1 MRILFMG
8 SPDFAV
14 VSLRRLID
22 EGHEIVGVV
31 SVPDKPQGRG
41 KKLTPMPVKAAA
53 TELGLSVYTPA
64 TLKDGAF
71 LEVLEELRPDM
82 ITVVAYGKIL
92 PKYVLDYPRYGC
104 VNVHGSLLPE
114 YRGAAPMQRAI
125 IDGRPKTGVTVQMM
139 DVGLDTGDMI
149 LKREYVIRDDDDF
162 ETVHDALAELGAD
175 ALAETVRMAVS
186 SGRPTGEAQDD
197 SLSTYAEKITK
208 EEGHLDWSGDATVLH
223 NRIRGMSPFP
233 LSYSYLADGSI
244 LKIVKA
250 RVSTKASATAS
261 AGEVISLDGGAVTVA
276 CGNGAVD
283 ILAVLP
289 QGKGRMP
296 ARDYINGRKIKVGD
310 ILA

>member
-1 MRILFMG
+1 MG

-14 VSLRRLID
+14 VSLKKLIA

-53 TELGLSVYTPA
+53 LELGLDVYTPD
-64 TLKDGAF
+64 TLRDGAF
-71 LEVLEELRPDM
+71 LEVLEELMPEM
-82 ITVVAYGKIL
+82 IAVVAYGKIL
-92 PKYVLDYPRYGC
+92 PKYVLDFPKRGC

-114 YRGAAPMQRAI
+114 YRGAAAMQRAI
-125 IDGRPKTGVTVQMM
+125 IDGKPKTGVTIQMM

-149 LKREYVIRDDDDF
+149 LKREYIIRDNDDF

-175 ALAETVRMAVS
+175 ALAETVRMAEA
-186 SGRPTGEAQDD
+186 GALTGEAQDEA
-197 SLSTYAEKITK
+197 LSSYAEKITK
-208 EEGHLDWSGDATVLH
+208 EEGHLDFALDPVTLH

-233 LSYSYLADGSI
+233 LSYCYLGDGSI

-250 RVSTKASATAS
+250 KVSDKKAVGAS
-261 AGEVISLDGGAVTVA
+261 AGEVISLDGGAITVS
-276 CGNGAVD
+276 CGEGAVD

>member
-1 MRILFMG
+1 MKILFMG

-14 VSLRRLID
+14 VSLKKLIS

-31 SVPDKPQGRG
+31 SVPDKPKGRG
-41 KKLTPMPVKAAA
+41 NKLTPMPVKAAA
-53 TELGLSVYTPA
+53 LELGLDVYTPD

-71 LEVLEELRPDM
+71 LDVLKKLAPDM
-82 ITVVAYGKIL
+82 ISVVAYGKIL
-92 PKYVLDYPRYGC
+92 PKYVLDFPKHGC

-125 IDGRPKTGVTVQMM
+125 IDGKAKTGVTIQMM

-149 LKREYVIRDDDDF
+149 LKREYTIREDDDF

-175 ALAETVRMAVS
+175 ALAETVRMAEA
-186 SGRPTGEAQDD
+186 GKLTGEAQDD

-208 EEGHLDWSGDATVLH
+208 EEGHLDFSQDAVTLH

-233 LSYSYLADGSI
+233 LSYCYLPDGSI
-244 LKIVKA
+244 LKIIKA
-250 RVSTKASATAS
+250 KVSDKKADNAA
-261 AGEVISLDGGAVTVA
+261 AGEVVSLDDGMITVA
-276 CGNGAVD
+276 CTGGAIDV
-283 ILAVLP
+283 IALLP
-289 QGKGRMP
+289 QGKGRMLS
-296 ARDYINGRKIKVGD
+296 RDYINGRKIKLGD

>member
-1 MRILFMG
+1 MG

-14 VSLRRLID
+14 VSLKKLIA
-22 EGHEIVGVV
+22 EGHDIVGVV

-53 TELGLSVYTPA
+53 LELGLDVYTPD
-64 TLKDGAF
+64 TLKNGAF
-71 LEVLEELRPDM
+71 LEVLEALRPEL
-82 ITVVAYGKIL
+82 IAVVAYGKLL
-92 PKYVLDYPRYGC
+92 PKYVLDFPKHGC
-104 VNVHGSLLPE
+104 INVHGSLLPE

-125 IDGRPKTGVTVQMM
+125 IDGKEKTGVTIQMM
-139 DVGLDTGDMI
+139 DVGLDTGDML
-149 LKREYVIRDDDDF
+149 LKREYIIGAEDDF

-175 ALAETVRMAVS
+175 ALAQAVRLAE
-186 SGRPTGEAQDD
+186 RGELVREKQDD

-208 EEGHLDWSGDATVLH
+208 EEGHLDFTLDARTLH
-223 NRIRGMSPFP
+223 DRIRGMSPFP
-233 LSYSYLADGSI
+233 LSYCYMADGSI

-250 RVSTKASATAS
+250 RVSDKKACNART
-261 AGEVISLDGGAVTVA
+261 GEVISLDGGMVTVA
-276 CGNGAVD
+276 CGDGAID
-283 ILAVLP
+283 ILALLP

>member
-1 MRILFMG
+1 MKILFMG

-53 TELGLSVYTPA
+53 LELGLPVYTPA

-71 LEVLEELRPDM
+71 LEVLEELAPEM

-92 PKYVLDYPRYGC
+92 PKYVLDYPERGC

-125 IDGRPKTGVTVQMM
+125 IDGKKKTGVTIQMM

-149 LKREYVIRDDDDF
+149 LKREYVIRDDDNF
-162 ETVHDALAELGAD
+162 ETVHDALAELGAE
-175 ALAETVRMAVS
+175 ALAETVRMAAA
-186 SGRPTGEAQDD
+186 GKPTGEAQDD
-197 SLSTYAEKITK
+197 TLSTYAEKITK
-208 EEGHLDWSGDATVLH
+208 EEGHLDFSRDALSLH

-244 LKIVKA
+244 LKIVRA
-250 RVSTKASATAS
+250 RVSDKKAGSAEP
-261 AGEVISLDGGAVTVA
+261 GEVISLDGGAITVA
-276 CGNGAVD
+276 CGEGAVD

-296 ARDYINGRKIKVGD
+296 ARDYINGRKINVGD

>member
-1 MRILFMG
+1 MG

-14 VSLRRLID
+14 VSLKRLIS
-22 EGHEIVGVV
+22 EGHDIVGVV

-53 TELGLSVYTPA
+53 LELGLDVYTPD

-71 LEVLEELRPDM
+71 IEVLEALNPDM
-82 ITVVAYGKIL
+82 IAVVAYGKIL
-92 PKYVLDYPRYGC
+92 PKYVLDFPLHGC

-125 IDGRPKTGVTVQMM
+125 IDGKPMTGVTIQLM
-139 DVGLDTGDMI
+139 DVGLDTGDM
-149 LKREYVIRDDDDF
+149 LVKREYIIREDDDF

-175 ALAETVRMAVS
+175 ALVETVRMAEAGKLS
-186 SGRPTGEAQDD
+186 GEAQDD

-208 EEGHLDWSGDATVLH
+208 EEGHLNFSLDALTLH

-233 LSYSYLADGSI
+233 LSYCYLPDGSI
-244 LKIVKA
+244 LKIIKA
-250 RVSTKASATAS
+250 KISDKKAVNAT
-261 AGEVISLDGGAVTVA
+261 AGEVISLDGGMITIA
-276 CGNGAVD
+276 CADGAIDV
-283 ILAVLP
+283 IALLP
-289 QGKGRMP
+289 QGKGRML
-296 ARDYINGRKIKVGD
+296 ARDYINGRKINVGD

>member
-1 MRILFMG
+1 MKILFMG

-53 TELGLSVYTPA
+53 LELGLPVYTPA

-71 LEVLEELRPDM
+71 LEVLEELAPEM

-92 PKYVLDYPRYGC
+92 PKYVLDYPERGC

-125 IDGRPKTGVTVQMM
+125 IDGKKKTGVTIQMM

-149 LKREYVIRDDDDF
+149 LKREYIIRDDDNF
-162 ETVHDALAELGAD
+162 ETVHDALAELGAE
-175 ALAETVRMAVS
+175 ALAETVRMAAA
-186 SGRPTGEAQDD
+186 GKPAGEAQDD
-197 SLSTYAEKITK
+197 ALSTYAEKITK
-208 EEGHLDWSGDATVLH
+208 EEGHLDFSRDALSLH

-244 LKIVKA
+244 LKIVRA
-250 RVSTKASATAS
+250 RVSDKKAGSAEP
-261 AGEVISLDGGAVTVA
+261 GEVISLDGGAITVA
-276 CGNGAVD
+276 CGEGAVD

-296 ARDYINGRKIKVGD
+296 ARDYINGRKINVGD

>member
-1 MRILFMG
+1 MG

-14 VSLRRLID
+14 VSLKRLID

-53 TELGLSVYTPA
+53 AELGLGVYTPA

-71 LEVLEELRPDM
+71 LEVLDQLKPDM

-92 PKYVLDYPRYGC
+92 PKYVLDYPEFGC

-114 YRGAAPMQRAI
+114 YRGAAPMQRAL
-125 IDGRPKTGVTVQMM
+125 IDGKKKTGVTVQMM
-139 DVGLDTGDMI
+139 DVGLDTGDML
-149 LKREYVIRDDDDF
+149 LKREYLIRDDDDF

-175 ALAETVRMAVS
+175 ALAETVKMAA
-186 SGRPTGEAQDD
+186 SGRPRGVAQDE
-197 SLSTYAEKITK
+197 SQSTYAEKITK
-208 EEGHLDWSGDATVLH
+208 EEGHLNYSEHALSLH

-250 RVSTKASATAS
+250 RVSDKASDTAS
-261 AGEVISLDGGAVTVA
+261 AGEVISLDGGAITVC
-276 CGNGAVD
+276 CGEGAID

>member
-1 MRILFMG
+1 MKILFMG

-53 TELGLSVYTPA
+53 LELGLPVYTPA

-71 LEVLEELRPDM
+71 LEVLEELAPEM

-92 PKYVLDYPRYGC
+92 PKYVLDYPERGC

-125 IDGRPKTGVTVQMM
+125 IDGKKKTGVTIQMM

-149 LKREYVIRDDDDF
+149 LKREYVIRDDDNF
-162 ETVHDALAELGAD
+162 ETVHDALAELGAE
-175 ALAETVRMAVS
+175 ALAETVRMAAA
-186 SGRPTGEAQDD
+186 GKPAGEAQDD

-208 EEGHLDWSGDATVLH
+208 EEGHLDFSRDA
-223 NRIRGMSPFP
+223 
-233 LSYSYLADGSI
+233 LSLQ
-244 LKIVKA
+244 
-250 RVSTKASATAS
+250 TA
-261 AGEVISLDGGAVTVA
+261 
-276 CGNGAVD
+276 
-283 ILAVLP
+283 
-289 QGKGRMP
+289 
-296 ARDYINGRKIKVGD
+296 
-310 ILA
+310 

>member
-1 MRILFMG
+1 MKILFMG

-14 VSLRRLID
+14 VSLKRLIA
-22 EGHEIVGVV
+22 EGHEITGVV

-53 TELGLSVYTPA
+53 LELGLDVYTPA

-71 LEVLEELRPDM
+71 LEVLEAQKPEL
-82 ITVVAYGKIL
+82 IAVVAYGKIL
-92 PKYVLDYPRYGC
+92 PKYVLDFPVYGC
-104 VNVHGSLLPE
+104 MNVHGSLLPE

-125 IDGRPKTGVTVQMM
+125 IDGKPKTGVTIQMM
-139 DVGLDTGDMI
+139 DVGLDTGDML
-149 LKREYVIRDDDDF
+149 LKREYIIGDEDDF

-175 ALAETVRMAVS
+175 ALAEAVRLAE
-186 SGRPTGEAQDD
+186 RGELVREKQDD

-208 EEGHLDWSGDATVLH
+208 EEGHLDLSQSARALH
-223 NRIRGMSPFP
+223 DRIRGMSPFP
-233 LSYSYLADGSI
+233 LSYCNLADGSI

-250 RVSTKASATAS
+250 RISDKGSAAASP
-261 AGEVISLDGGAVTVA
+261 GEVISLDGGAITVA
-276 CGNGAVD
+276 CGTGAID

-296 ARDYINGRKIKVGD
+296 ARDYINGRRIKVGD
-310 ILA
+310 VLA

>member
-1 MRILFMG
+1 MKILFMG

-53 TELGLSVYTPA
+53 LELGLPVYTPA

-71 LEVLEELRPDM
+71 LEVLEELAPEM

-92 PKYVLDYPRYGC
+92 PKYVLDYPERGC

-125 IDGRPKTGVTVQMM
+125 IDGKKKTGVTIQMM

-149 LKREYVIRDDDDF
+149 LKREYVIRDDDNF
-162 ETVHDALAELGAD
+162 ETVHDALAELGAE
-175 ALAETVRMAVS
+175 ALAETVRMAAT
-186 SGRPTGEAQDD
+186 GKPAGEAQDD
-197 SLSTYAEKITK
+197 ALSTYAEKITK
-208 EEGHLDWSGDATVLH
+208 EEGHLDFSRDALSLH

-244 LKIVKA
+244 LKIVRA
-250 RVSTKASATAS
+250 RVSDKKAGSAEP
-261 AGEVISLDGGAVTVA
+261 GEVISLDGGAITVA
-276 CGNGAVD
+276 CGEGAVD

-289 QGKGRMP
+289 QGKGRIP
-296 ARDYINGRKIKVGD
+296 ARDYINGRKINIGD